1 MFNLFTEL
9 LLLNNC
15 PISSVLLYRNGPELT
30 SPDFFIEIPR
40 EFWNEFNFYLEIE
53 QKILKKSLL
62 FVVRRS
68 RKPPDAARHKTQE
81 RQLLRVRLIYSVSGN
96 SARKTSNYYQKWP
109 KSTTK
114 IVFKVINSTAFISG
128 NLSFWIFDF

>member
-30 SPDFFIEIPR
+30 SPDFFYQNP
-40 EFWNEFNFYLEIE
+40 
-53 QKILKKSLL
+53 KGILKWIQFLPWNWTKNPEKI
-62 FVVRRS
+62 FVICCQAQ
-68 RKPPDAARHKTQE
+68 PQAARCRQAQE

-128 NLSFWIFDF
+128 ILNFWFLEFL